1 MENEYMTTTEVIK
14 CFRINKATLLK
25 LVHEGK
31 VRSFKVGKIYRYKK
45 TELEEDLRTD
55 TPMEKTHARAK

>member
-31 VRSFKVGKIYRYKK
+31 IRSFKVGKIYRFKK
-45 TELEEDLRTD
+45 SELEDDLRTGKQ
-55 TPMEKTHARAK
+55 EEVKAASR